1 MLNYFVLII
10 AWKIIKAVFFL
21 LTIDA
26 VFLSFIYE
34 QWKPAMLLSL
44 YRLRQKYIA
53 YLKVDKKTK
62 MTAIK
67 TFISLLF
74 KQRAAA
80 FIHLLLKGT
89 SNKWWPLFTIHCHK
103 RFLKFFISLKCVHFE
118 FCQVSF
124 FEALNPWPWNFH
136 SLGVSTWNSIFP
148 K

>member
-74 KQRAAA
+74 KQ
-80 FIHLLLKGT
+80 KGG
-89 SNKWWPLFTIHCHK
+89 SFYSFASK
-103 RFLKFFISLKCVHFE
+103 RDTQQMV
-118 FCQVSF
+118 
-124 FEALNPWPWNFH
+124 A
-136 SLGVSTWNSIFP
+136 SIYNTLS
-148 K
+148 